1 MDNTEVKKAKKNADF
16 WIIAATLILLSFG
29 IVMVSSASSYA
40 SIAQYGKQNIFLNQ
54 QSKAAAIGLI
64 VMLVASAVDYKWM
77 KKLSYPAFAISFIAM
92 LLVFIPGL
100 SGSSGGATRWL
111 RIAGQSMQPS
121 EFMKIGLIFGL
132 SMYISTNFKKID
144 NKIKG
149 LIPCLCMLSAV
160 GIALY
165 FQNHMSGVVIMCV
178 IAFSIILASGIRIKK
193 RYVAGSL
200 ILILIAG
207 AIFIFGDPTGFRLKR
222 IVNFVKPTGEIQS
235 SGEWQANQ
243 SLYAVGSGKL
253 FGRGLGQ
260 SRQKY
265 LWLPEAQTDFIFAVL
280 AEELGWIG
288 CAVVLLCF
296 FILILRGYVVAL
308 SSRDLFCTLV
318 ATGITS
324 MIAAQVIIN
333 ICVVTAMVPVTGM
346 PLPLFS
352 YGGTALIINLGAI
365 GVLLNMSKRVE

>member
-40 SIAQYGKQNIFLNQ
+40 SIAQYGRQNIFLNQ

-64 VMLVASAVDYKWM
+64 VMLVASVIDYKWM

-149 LIPCLCMLSAV
+149 LMPCLCMLSAV

-193 RYVAGSL
+193 RYVAASL
-200 ILILIAG
+200 ILILVAG
-207 AIFIFGDPTGFRLKR
+207 SIFIFGDPTGFRLKR

-243 SLYAVGSGKL
+243 S
-253 FGRGLGQ
+253 
-260 SRQKY
+260 
-265 LWLPEAQTDFIFAVL
+265 
-280 AEELGWIG
+280 
-288 CAVVLLCF
+288 
-296 FILILRGYVVAL
+296 
-308 SSRDLFCTLV
+308 
-318 ATGITS
+318 
-324 MIAAQVIIN
+324 
-333 ICVVTAMVPVTGM
+333 
-346 PLPLFS
+346 
-352 YGGTALIINLGAI
+352 
-365 GVLLNMSKRVE
+365 